1 MFQLMLQFR
10 FPCWESQKEK
20 TNIFTSRNE
29 PFHLL
34 SKPQY
39 PGKTCIIELHLCIFS
54 FISVP
59 VPNFLPLI
67 LLLPWALLLNSSSSP
82 ELQHC
87 TMLNTFLSF
96 VPLVAESRELH
107 ATVQQ
112 YTRWRHKLAAFLWR
126 PLQLFALKEWLCNS
140 TFRFGGCF
148 PNFYF
153 FELFEVPIDLN
164 YDYFS

>member
-1 MFQLMLQFR
+1 MSLF
-10 FPCWESQKEK
+10 
-20 TNIFTSRNE
+20 IFCQS
-29 PFHLL
+29 L
-34 SKPQY
+34 SI

-67 LLLPWALLLNSSSSP
+67 LLLPWALLLNSSSSL

-126 PLQLFALKEWLCNS
+126 PLQLFAFKERMTLQFC
-140 TFRFGGCF
+140 TQIRRL
-148 PNFYF
+148 
-153 FELFEVPIDLN
+153 LFL
-164 YDYFS
+164 